1 MHNYNKKLLLNS
13 EIIKRKLP
21 DNVSKYDYKIFK
33 EDLKKKFNKVYYY
46 EINNFNFFNNNY
58 FDINSKKILFDF
70 LQIENISNFRFI
82 KKIIL
87 LIFFYLKKFIKLIDK
102 KEEIEKGIIIHN
114 RQSSGYF
121 HWVNDIL
128 PKITIIKKLKKFDKY
143 PIILPENLKSNFHF
157 ESLKLLNMN
166 FIKQKKNLTIKKAIY
181 IPDLSPSG
189 SPRPKILKLFSDK
202 LKKFSKEKKLQK
214 IYISRRKSRRKI
226 VNENQ
231 LIKILLKHNFKIYFM
246 EDLKFI
252 DQISICNSA
261 KVLIGLHGA
270 GLTNSMWMKKNSIL
284 LEIRPRNEFNLN
296 CYFALANI
304 LKLKYYYFFC
314 KKKTFFKSVT
324 NSNYFLDTIRFKKE
338 FYNILKL

>member
-1 MHNYNKKLLLNS
+1 
-13 EIIKRKLP
+13 
-21 DNVSKYDYKIFK
+21 
-33 EDLKKKFNKVYYY
+33 
-46 EINNFNFFNNNY
+46 
-58 FDINSKKILFDF
+58 
-70 LQIENISNFRFI
+70 LQIKNISNFRFI

-87 LIFFYLKKFIKLIDK
+87 LISFYLKKFIKLIDK

-128 PKITIIKKLKKFDKY
+128 LKIIIIKKLKKFDKY
-143 PIILPENLKSNFHF
+143 PLILPKNLKSNFHF

-166 FIKQKKNLTIKKAIY
+166 FVKQKHNLTIKRAIY

-189 SPRPKILKLFSDK
+189 SPRPKILKLLSDK

-214 IYISRRKSRRKI
+214 IYISRKKSRRKI
-226 VNENQ
+226 VNEDQ
-231 LIKILLKHNFKIYFM
+231 LIKILLKYNFKIYFM

-261 KVLIGLHGA
+261 TVLIGLHGA
-270 GLTNSMWMKKNSIL
+270 GLTNSIWMKKNSTL
-284 LEIRPRNEFNLN
+284 LEIRPKNVLNLN
-296 CYFALANI
+296 CYFAIANI

-314 KKKTFFKSVT
+314 TKKTFFKSVT
-324 NSNYFLDTIRFKKE
+324 NSNYFIDTIRFEKE
-338 FYNILKL
+338 FCNILKS